1 MSGPG
6 IITLRRR
13 RPQVLAAPR
22 SEPFNVWVVRGRDGR
37 GIDIAD
43 TVDTYADLPTN
54 LGPEDKGA
62 GYMVRADKMF
72 YRWSGT
78 EFPDEGDGIQIMGP
92 DGPPGRGIATDGIEV
107 VGNQL
112 RFTMTNGT
120 VETVSVPAIQQ
131 AIDSAAAASASATAA
146 NTAKGAAEAAALTA
160 GNSATTAV
168 GARDAA
174 ITARTGAEGARDTAV
189 GAATAADNSADA
201 AALSESNADT
211 SETNAAASAAAAAG
225 SANTADTRATAAET
239 ARTGA
244 QTARTGAETAR
255 DDAAGSATAAQTAA
269 DDAQDSATA
278 AAASA
283 AEAADVVTSGIP
295 NATDTVKGGIRLA
308 GDLGGTWDMPTVP
321 ALATKADLDPE
332 TGMIPTS
339 QIPPRA
345 MVTSKLVASTA
356 ERLAL
361 TSAQVQEGDIAV
373 QSGNPGRGTY
383 MLGDGPPSD
392 PASWQLQFSPT
403 DAVSSV
409 NGYNGIVVLGKGDV
423 GLGNADNTADLD
435 KPISNAVAAAL
446 DGKVD
451 EVATAN
457 VAYGTKTGG
466 VQGTWPVTSAAT
478 ATTLALRGTGGTVAV
493 GDATAAGHAASK
505 GQLDTGLS
513 GKAAAVHQ
521 HSAAD
526 INAGTLDV
534 ARLPVGTSGTTV
546 AAGNDSRIVNA
557 VPNTRTVSAGT
568 GLSGGG
574 DLTANRTLAV
584 AYGNTAGTAA
594 QGNDTR
600 LSDTRTPTDNTVA
613 TAKIVDAAV
622 TVPKLGADV
631 GPAIQAMIDTSVLA
645 AQRVTVNA
653 QAGAYTLVAT
663 DANKAVEVSSASAV
677 NLTIPTDAAV
687 AFPVGTVIE
696 VDQLGAGKV
705 TIVGASG
712 VTVQAPV
719 TPTTRAQYS
728 ALLLRKRAANLWLV
742 SGDM

>member
-1 MSGPG
+1 MTGPST
-6 IITLRRR
+6 ITITRH
-13 RPQVLAAPR
+13 APR
-22 SEPFNVWVVRGRDGR
+22 VMAGPRKAPFTAWVVPGRDGQ
-37 GIDIAD
+37 GINYTDSVA
-43 TVDTYADLPTN
+43 TYNDLPTD
-54 LGPEDKGA
+54 LTGDDRGA
-62 GYMVRADKMF
+62 GYFVVDDGLLYSWNGA
-72 YRWSGT
+72 T
-78 EFPDEGDGIQIMGP
+78 FPAQGDGLPIQGEPGP
-92 DGPPGRGIATDGIEV
+92 QGRGVQPGGVSV
-107 VGNQL
+107 VGTQL
-112 RFTMTNGT
+112 RFLMNDGSTDAVTI
-120 VETVSVPAIQQ
+120 PAIQQ
-131 AIDSAAAASASATAA
+131 AIDSAAAASSSATAA
-146 NTAKGAAEAAALTA
+146 GTARDAAQAAASTA
-160 GNSATTAV
+160 GTAATTAV

-174 ITARTGAEGARDTAV
+174 QAARTGAEAARDTATT
-189 GAATAADNSADA
+189 AATAADNSADA
-201 AALSESNADT
+201 AALSEANTDT
-211 SETNAAASAAAAAG
+211 SETNAANSAGAAATSATQADAAADDADAARVAAVAAQTAAQGSATTAGNSAAAAAG
-225 SANTADTRATAAET
+225 S
-239 ARTGA
+239 
-244 QTARTGAETAR
+244 
-255 DDAAGSATAAQTAA
+255 A

-295 NATDTVKGGIRLA
+295 NATDTVKGGIRLT
-308 GDLGGTWDMPTVP
+308 GDLGGTWDNPTVP
-321 ALATKADLDPE
+321 GLAGKADLDDN
-332 TGMIPTS
+332 GKVLIS
-339 QIPPRA
+339 QIPAQALIERR
-345 MVTSKLVASTA
+345 LVASTA

-361 TSAQVQEGDIAV
+361 TDVQPGDVAI
-373 QSGNPGRGTY
+373 QSGNPGRGSY
-383 MLGDGPPSD
+383 ILAGDDPSLES
-392 PASWQLQFSPT
+392 SWTMFLLPDSP
-403 DAVSSV
+403 VQSV
-409 NGYNGIVVLGKGDV
+409 NGYVGIVVLGKGDV

-534 ARLPVGTSGTTV
+534 ARLPVGTGSTQV

-574 DLTANRTLAV
+574 DLTANRTLSV
-584 AYGNTAGTAA
+584 QYGTAAGTAA
-594 QGNDTR
+594 QGNDAR

-622 TVPKLGADV
+622 TMPKLGADV

-728 ALLLRKRAANLWLV
+728 AVLLRKRAANLWLV